1 MKVQEV
7 KKIFLYYHYYWNI
20 LISQYIDIGIFRQKT
35 KLSASLSSEFLAYV
49 SYFIGMYFA
58 FLDDIQKQGGLS
70 FCIFRNI
77 LIKSFCLNEALRV
90 DFNVPPLK
98 IADFV
103 FFFSKSKCFLSTYI
117 RKIKKRNCKNVR
129 LCRWASQVFSVRN

>member
-58 FLDDIQKQGGLS
+58 FLDDIQKQGGPS

-103 FFFSKSKCFLSTYI
+103 FFFLKV
-117 RKIKKRNCKNVR
+117 N
-129 LCRWASQVFSVRN
+129 AS